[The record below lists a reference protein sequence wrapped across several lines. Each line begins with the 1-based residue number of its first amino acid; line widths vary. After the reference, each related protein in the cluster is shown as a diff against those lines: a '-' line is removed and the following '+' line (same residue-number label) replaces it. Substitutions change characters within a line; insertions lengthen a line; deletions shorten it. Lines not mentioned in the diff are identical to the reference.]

1 MFVTLPVFQLE
12 MSPLKL
18 FLFLKASFMYVIFD
32 VSHSLI
38 IPIPRIAPNIG
49 HDPSIGASAKHSFT
63 AATKL
68 MPVSVAKLWVNLV
81 APSNTVTMNGLGK
94 SLYPFNNSFL
104 LMKIF
109 FKKKKKKNEK
119 IIEKQRYIT
128 IKNKQKKR
136 MGEKRDV
143 TYC

>member
-1 MFVTLPVFQLE
+1 

-18 FLFLKASFMYVIFD
+18 FLSLKASLMYVTFD

-38 IPIPRIAPNIG
+38 IPRSAPNIG

-81 APSNTVTMNGLGK
+81 APSNTVTMNGV
-94 SLYPFNNSFL
+94 
-104 LMKIF
+104 
-109 FKKKKKKNEK
+109 
-119 IIEKQRYIT
+119 
-128 IKNKQKKR
+128 
-136 MGEKRDV
+136 GEEVVSIRTV
-143 TYC
+143 HFC